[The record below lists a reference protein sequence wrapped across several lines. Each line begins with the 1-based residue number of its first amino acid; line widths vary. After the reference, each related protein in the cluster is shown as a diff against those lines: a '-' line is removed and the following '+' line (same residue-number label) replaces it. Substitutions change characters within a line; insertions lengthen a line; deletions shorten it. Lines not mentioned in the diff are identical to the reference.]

1 MYNIIAKNSIRG
13 FHRWENAPERL
24 KFLRHE
30 HRHVFEITC
39 VIPVAHDDRDLE
51 IIETEIAIEDY
62 LMARYGDKHGHL
74 HLGTMS
80 CEMLAKEL
88 CEKFG
93 CKSVQVL
100 EDGYGGACYVDAG
113 E

>member
-1 MYNIIAKNSIRG
+1 MYYIIARNSIKG
-13 FHRWENAPERL
+13 FHRWDNAPEHL

-39 VIPVAHDDRDLE
+39 VIPVTHDDRDLE
-51 IIETEIAIEDY
+51 IIETEIEIENY
-62 LMARYGDKHGHL
+62 LMARYGDSHRHL
-74 HLGTMS
+74 QLGTMS

-88 CEKFG
+88 CEKFD
-93 CKSVQVL
+93 CKSVTVR
-100 EDGYGGACYVDAG
+100 EDGYGGACYVNAG